1 MTTSDKCRICGQ
13 PHPWSDGTTPKHPFD
28 DGSGTSTAFLG
39 ARRADGTTRRGANDA
54 QRGSQGPLM
63 GQPRPAYPID
73 PVLRQ
78 ALVDA
83 GIITPEQLRAAEEKI
98 QAITGLFNEGRENA
112 QSTKGPWRGQVQE

>member
-1 MTTSDKCRICGQ
+1 
-13 PHPWSDGTTPKHPFD
+13 
-28 DGSGTSTAFLG
+28 
-39 ARRADGTTRRGANDA
+39 
-54 QRGSQGPLM
+54 M

-83 GIITPEQLRAAEEKI
+83 GVITPQDLRNAEEKI